1 MHYLHILL
9 LACSPS
15 RVGHKTAFGMAAVLT
30 PEFRYSCGCQRINF
44 PFGKTSQAAAKIV
57 GNMGKL
63 ALAQMGDPRPAPPSL
78 RNGDGAQ
85 DERQAVIVSGFVA
98 KSQGDASYSTKT
110 DPTGGAL

>member
-1 MHYLHILL
+1 
-9 LACSPS
+9 
-15 RVGHKTAFGMAAVLT
+15 
-30 PEFRYSCGCQRINF
+30 
-44 PFGKTSQAAAKIV
+44 V